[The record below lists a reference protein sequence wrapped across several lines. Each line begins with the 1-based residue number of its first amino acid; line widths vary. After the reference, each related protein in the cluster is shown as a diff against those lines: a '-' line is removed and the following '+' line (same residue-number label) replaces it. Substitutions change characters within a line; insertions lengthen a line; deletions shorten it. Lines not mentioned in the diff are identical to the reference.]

1 MYFKIRPFGAGV
13 AHTVYR
19 AYVESLSSTT
29 GGRHS
34 DERRPFFVDPLRRF
48 FFLEHGIVS
57 HQNRHSPPLPHSSF
71 VFFFMSFLHLA
82 RQASKSKG
90 SASVALSI
98 AASSFG
104 YCEYS
109 RSQQQGKENESS
121 SSSSDENT
129 RWTSLLDRAIP
140 SPRVLCDRA
149 SGDGLDSTLV
159 MASSAAASVAA
170 GGPSDR
176 NHNPFT
182 LRRRATLARM
192 NLHSTKHA
200 LETKY
205 EINPEPIGEGAFGQV
220 FVARHRQTGELVAV
234 KRIWKKYSDNQD
246 FVREMSTLLQ
256 IQAHG
261 GHPHICQLRENFE
274 QADDYALVLDLI
286 KGGEMFEHLV
296 ESGAYSELD
305 GKFVVC

>member
-1 MYFKIRPFGAGV
+1 MPTKDDFFRTP
-13 AHTVYR
+13 
-19 AYVESLSSTT
+19 ESFLTSKKLLDDLRFRSRNSSYLS
-29 GGRHS
+29 
-34 DERRPFFVDPLRRF
+34 
-48 FFLEHGIVS
+48 
-57 HQNRHSPPLPHSSF
+57 
-71 VFFFMSFLHLA
+71 FFMSFLHLA
-82 RQASKSKG
+82 RQAAHSKG
-90 SASVALSI
+90 SAYAALSI
-98 AASSFG
+98 VASSLGF
-104 YCEYS
+104 CEYS
-109 RSQQQGKENESS
+109 RSQQLQQQQQQQQIGNENESS
-121 SSSSDENT
+121 SEETSQN
-129 RWTSLLDRAIP
+129 WTSLLDRALR
-140 SPRVLCDRA
+140 SQRVFCDRA
-149 SGDGLDSTLV
+149 SIDGPNSAASV
-159 MASSAAASVAA
+159 MASSAVTSVAA
-170 GGPSDR
+170 GDPSDR

-205 EINPEPIGEGAFGQV
+205 EINPDPIGEGAFGQV

-305 GKFVVC
+305 GTFAVCGPYCC